1 MRKDI
6 LLTGPAILGSI
17 VLFKKK
23 NKFKNIKQ
31 ISKVIKPNLK
41 SKNQNTIN
49 NLKDTKINENFNNFV
64 PFTKSHTNLNTNYQ
78 NNIFLDITEL

>member
-17 VLFKKK
+17 ILLKKK

-31 ISKVIKPNLK
+31 ISKGLKPNLK
-41 SKNQNTIN
+41 PNNQYCIN
-49 NLKDTKINENFNNFV
+49 NLKDTKITENFNNFV
-64 PFTKSHTNLNTNYQ
+64 PFTKSNTNLDINHK